1 MEDFQMFEESQ
12 MFQHNTDINFMSETS
27 REQNTQSSDSHFISK
42 TSRISRGKAFTI
54 IEDETLCR
62 SWLAV
67 SQDPITGNSQT
78 MVIFWERVLVN
89 FNSQLNGES
98 NRNRISLSHRWS
110 AMQKAINKFCGFL
123 EQIQL
128 RQQSGTTEADMV
140 AEAKRMYHVIQKKH
154 FTFDTCWDILRRSCK
169 WDEFRTQSKKS
180 TQHAYPCSNPP
191 TGESDAFQSNQNN
204 VLHEEPSNPST
215 RPIGT
220 KAAKE
225 KLRNQT
231 THDSRFDEMAANQS
245 KLVEVLSTIS
255 ARTIERDE
263 QKAINRNQK
272 AADRRRRAEDRE
284 EQLKLLSMMN
294 EREQRNEDHK
304 IMSMD
309 MTNLNPMQ
317 RAYYEDLQR
326 QILFRTTNRLP

>member
-27 REQNTQSSDSHFISK
+27 REQNTQSSDNHFISE
-42 TSRISRGKAFTI
+42 TSRVSRGKAFTI

-67 SQDPITGNSQT
+67 SQDPIT
-78 MVIFWERVLVN
+78 V
-89 FNSQLNGES
+89 
-98 NRNRISLSHRWS
+98 
-110 AMQKAINKFCGFL
+110 
-123 EQIQL
+123 

-225 KLRNQT
+225 KLKNQT
-231 THDSRFDEMAANQS
+231 TRDSRFDEMAANQS
-245 KLVEVLSTIS
+245 KMVEVLSTIS

-263 QKAINRNQK
+263 QKAIDRNQK

-309 MTNLNPMQ
+309 MKNLNPMQ

>member
-1 MEDFQMFEESQ
+1 
-12 MFQHNTDINFMSETS
+12 
-27 REQNTQSSDSHFISK
+27 
-42 TSRISRGKAFTI
+42 
-54 IEDETLCR
+54 
-62 SWLAV
+62 
-67 SQDPITGNSQT
+67 
-78 MVIFWERVLVN
+78 
-89 FNSQLNGES
+89 
-98 NRNRISLSHRWS
+98 
-110 AMQKAINKFCGFL
+110 MQKAINKFCGFL

-140 AEAKRMYHVIQKKH
+140 VEAKRMYHVIQKKH

-180 TQHAYPCSNPP
+180 TQHAYPCSNLP

-204 VLHEEPSNPST
+204 VLHEEPSNLST

-225 KLRNQT
+225 KLKNQT
-231 THDSRFDEMAANQS
+231 TRDSRFDEMAANQS
-245 KLVEVLSTIS
+245 KMVEVLSTIS

-263 QKAINRNQK
+263 QKAIDRNQI
-272 AADRRRRAEDRE
+272 AADRRRMAEDRE